1 MITHSAVWRCVDIS
15 SHNTPHLQVTH
26 QHTTLRAHLL
36 YICTVRVLACVA
48 AGCHLHHS
56 LLLIFQLRAPVIGRT
71 ATLVTARTRGHSVTH
86 SRNSRP
92 CLRKYAPV

>member
-26 QHTTLRAHLL
+26 HPTRASAVYLHSAR
-36 YICTVRVLACVA
+36 TGVRGEA

-56 LLLIFQLRAPVIGRT
+56 LLLIFQPRAPVIGRT
-71 ATLVTARTRGHSVTH
+71 ATLVTARIRGHIVTH
-86 SRNSRP
+86 SRNNP
-92 CLRKYAPV
+92 PHVRKYAPV